1 MDGNK
6 FIEKLFK
13 LMDFQ
18 TTRSSVE
25 KIIEKKIQ
33 MKINKISNIKMVNII

>member
-13 LMDFQ
+13 LMEFQ
-18 TTRSSVE
+18 TKRSSVE
-25 KIIEKKIQ
+25 KIIKKIQ